1 MMKEGE
7 EEGNTENIAPKR
19 LLKDEKTP
27 ADKKKQARNLKIG
40 EVIFLLFIAVV
51 VVAYALNYYQQNN
64 PEPQPPIPELKPADV
79 QLYRFLDLF
88 GTVNI
93 TAKKNQGNIELWLI
107 NIGEEPATNI
117 SVYVRVRNNNGTL
130 LFNRTI
136 RMTTTLLRPNET
148 CTGDYS
154 LLFTQSKPIH
164 LYTTLE
170 ISWDGGRNTYLKE
183 SNIT

>member
-1 MMKEGE
+1 MAKENIEGE
-7 EEGNTENIAPKR
+7 
-19 LLKDEKTP
+19 TP
-27 ADKKKQARNLKIG
+27 ERQLEKKKQAKNLRIG
-40 EVIFLLFIAVV
+40 ELLFILIIAVV
-51 VVAYALNYYQQNN
+51 VVAYALNYYQVNN

-79 QLYRFLDLF
+79 QLYKFLDLF

-93 TAKKNQGNIELWLI
+93 TAKKNQGNIEIWLI

-136 RMTTTLLRPNET
+136 RMTAVLLRPNEI

-164 LYTTLE
+164 LWHTIE
-170 ISWDGGRNTYLKE
+170 IAWTGGRNTYLKE
-183 SNIT
+183 SNII